1 METIIW
7 LSDNEDRLSSDEK
20 IVIDKEENEQKLKTD
35 NLEEK
40 KHEINKTLDGNEIVL
55 EPKVRIMFNSE

>member
-7 LSDNEDRLSSDEK
+7 LLDNEDRLSSDEE

-35 NLEEK
+35 NIEEK
-40 KHEINKTLDGNEIVL
+40 EHEINKTLDGNEIVL

>member
-1 METIIW
+1 M
-7 LSDNEDRLSSDEK
+7 SDNEDRLSSDEK

-40 KHEINKTLDGNEIVL
+40 EHEINKTLDGNEIVL

>member
-1 METIIW
+1 M
-7 LSDNEDRLSSDEK
+7 SDNEDRLSSDEK

>member
-7 LSDNEDRLSSDEK
+7 LSDNEDRLSSDEE

-40 KHEINKTLDGNEIVL
+40 EHEINKTLDGNEIVL